1 MLASENTDIA
11 QDCLRQEENHQVDAL
26 PKMGSRP
33 LTHHIKATIGTH
45 ERRLNL
51 LFHYLVLYGF
61 GNLITPINSIL
72 PRRDCIVHWLFL
84 GFLTH

>member
-1 MLASENTDIA
+1 MLASENTDFA

-33 LTHHIKATIGTH
+33 ITHIKATISTQD
-45 ERRLNL
+45 RRLNL
-51 LFHYLVLYGF
+51 LSHYLDFYGS
-61 GNLITPINSIL
+61 GNLITPINSII
-72 PRRDCIVHWLFL
+72 PRRDCIVHWLIL